1 MNKTDIDYTEP
12 KQATISLVVGDEVVD
27 KNDNKATVFYI
38 DYYDECVVL
47 GSDGNSATVSFN
59 IIAGGDYQQVVGDQI
74 MGYYVPI
81 ADVSPDI
88 RYQRMSIENIGFSP
102 ANIDLVVGDDIADY
116 DGNIYEVAYIDYARE
131 NIITVNFSGD
141 VSDSRVSVLKFGD
154 VACSYLKVT
163 EQKV

>member
-59 IIAGGDYQQVVGDQI
+59 IIAGGDYQQVVGD
-74 MGYYVPI
+74 
-81 ADVSPDI
+81 
-88 RYQRMSIENIGFSP
+88 
-102 ANIDLVVGDDIADY
+102 
-116 DGNIYEVAYIDYARE
+116 
-131 NIITVNFSGD
+131 
-141 VSDSRVSVLKFGD
+141 
-154 VACSYLKVT
+154 
-163 EQKV
+163 